1 MAYAT
6 IDQLAEA
13 LHGRVTAANTQLL
26 TDCLEAAAE
35 EIDQYLDR
43 IELLDDPPPASVV
56 RCNVDR
62 AVEWYK
68 AADAAY
74 GMIGFD
80 QIGVLRAPTDG
91 FARHGYSIIRHKQQ
105 WAVA

>member
-6 IDQLAEA
+6 VEQLAEA
-13 LHGRVTAANTQLL
+13 LRGRVTAANQALL
-26 TDCLEAAAE
+26 DDCLAAAAD

-43 IELLDDPPPASVV
+43 VEPLSDPAPASVV
-56 RCNVDR
+56 RCNVNR

-80 QIGVLRAPTDG
+80 QVGVLQAPTDG
-91 FARHGYSIIRHKQQ
+91 FARHGYTITRYKQQ

>member
-6 IDQLAEA
+6 VEQLAEA
-13 LHGRVTAANTQLL
+13 LHGRVTPANTQLL
-26 TDCLEAAAE
+26 EDCLESAAA

-43 IELLDDPPPASVV
+43 VEPLDDPPPPAVV
-56 RCNVDR
+56 RCNVNR

-68 AADAAY
+68 AVDAAY
-74 GMIGFD
+74 GMVGFD
-80 QIGVLRAPTDG
+80 QIGVLRVPTDG
-91 FARHGYSIIRHKQQ
+91 FTRHGFTITRYKQQ

>member
-1 MAYAT
+1 MSYAT
-6 IDQLAEA
+6 VEQLAQA
-13 LHGRVTAANTQLL
+13 LRGRVTADNTQLL
-26 TDCLEAAAE
+26 EDCLEAAAE

-43 IELLDDPPPASVV
+43 TEPLADPPPASIV
-56 RCNVDR
+56 RCNVNR

-74 GMIGFD
+74 GMVGFD
-80 QIGVLRAPTDG
+80 QVGVLRAPTDG
-91 FARHGYSIIRHKQQ
+91 FARHGYTITRHKQQ

>member
-6 IDQLAEA
+6 VDQLAEA
-13 LHGRVTAANTQLL
+13 LRGRVTPANTQTLS
-26 TDCLEAAAE
+26 DCLDAAAA

-43 IELLDDPPPASVV
+43 VDPLPDPVPPAIV
-56 RCNVDR
+56 RCNVNR

-74 GMIGFD
+74 GMVGFD
-80 QIGVLRAPTDG
+80 QVGVIQAPTDG
-91 FARHGYSIIRHKQQ
+91 FSRHGYTITRWKQQ
-105 WAVA
+105 WALA